1 MTLPV
6 PNALDVA
13 DNTGLADFR
22 YALEER
28 RDKVYDYLEGWPG
41 AEQFQPADIYD
52 GIFSYI
58 KRRGKALR
66 PLVLLLS
73 CAAVGGDE
81 DQALPAAAAV
91 EVFHTWT
98 LVHDDIIDRDATR
111 RGSPTVHEHY
121 TRHAHLAHGMSRT
134 EAAHY
139 GTAVAILTGDLQQSW
154 CYDLLG
160 ALSERGVQPE
170 LILGLIRRMAGVL
183 TPQLMEGEMLDV
195 QFSLMPHEE
204 LSEADIVRMLTRKT
218 GALLEYAAWCGGILG
233 TGDLLDREGHAARL
247 ARFASLCGTAFQL
260 QDDLLGL
267 TADEGLLG
275 KPVGSDLREGK
286 RTLIVHRAL
295 RKADAPGRDA
305 ILKVLGNQ
313 LSTSSEIS
321 LALDMIRASGA
332 IDDIGHLANEY
343 VSQALNE
350 LTPLADSSYK
360 TLLCEWA
367 KFLLARDH

>member
-1 MTLPV
+1 MILPV
-6 PNALDVA
+6 SDALDVA
-13 DNTGLADFR
+13 DDPGLTDFR
-22 YALEER
+22 HALEER
-28 RDKVYDYLEGWPG
+28 RDKVYAYLEGWPG
-41 AEQFQPADIYD
+41 AEQFQPTDIHD

-98 LVHDDIIDRDATR
+98 LVHDDIIDRDDTR

-121 TRHAHLAHGMSRT
+121 TRHAHLAYGISQA

-170 LILGLIRRMAGVL
+170 LVLGLIRRMAGVL

-233 TGDLLDREGHAARL
+233 TGDLQDREGHATRL

-267 TADEGLLG
+267 TADEGVFG

-286 RTLIVHRAL
+286 RTLIVYQAL
-295 RKADAPGRDA
+295 RKADTSGRDA
-305 ILKVLGNQ
+305 ILKALGNPRA
-313 LSTSSEIS
+313 TSPEINA
-321 LALDMIRASGA
+321 ALDAIRASGTC
-332 IDDIGHLANEY
+332 DDIGHLANEY
-343 VSQALNE
+343 VSQAANE
-350 LTPLADSSYK
+350 LTLLADSPYK
-360 TLLCEWA
+360 TLLYEWA
-367 KFLLARDH
+367 NFLLARDH

>member
-1 MTLPV
+1 VTFPLS
-6 PNALDVA
+6 NALNVA
-13 DNTGLADFR
+13 DDPEPTDFLR
-22 YALEER
+22 VLEVR
-28 RDKVYDYLEGWPG
+28 RDKVYAYLEGWPG
-41 AEQFQPADIYD
+41 AEEFQPSDIHD

-121 TRHAHLAHGMSRT
+121 TRHAQQAHGMSRA

-160 ALSERGVQPE
+160 ALSERGVRSE
-170 LILGLIRRMAGVL
+170 IVLGLIRRMAGVL

-195 QFSLMPHEE
+195 QFSLRPHEE
-204 LSEADIVRMLTRKT
+204 LSEADIIRMLTRKT
-218 GALLEYAAWCGGILG
+218 GALLEYAAWCGAILG
-233 TGDLLDREGHAARL
+233 TGDLQDRGGHAARL

-267 TADEGLLG
+267 TADEGVLG

-286 RTLIVHRAL
+286 RTLIVYRAL
-295 RKADAPGRDA
+295 RKADMAGRDA
-305 ILKVLGNQ
+305 ILKVLGMPH
-313 LSTSSEIS
+313 STSPEIKS
-321 LALDMIRASGA
+321 ALDAIGSTGAS
-332 IDDIGHLANEY
+332 DDIGHLANDY
-343 VSQALNE
+343 VSQAIRE
-350 LTPLADSSYK
+350 LSSLADSPYK
-360 TLLCEWA
+360 ALLYDWA
-367 KFLLARDH
+367 NYLLARDH

>member
-1 MTLPV
+1 VTLPV
-6 PNALDVA
+6 SNALDVA
-13 DNTGLADFR
+13 DNPGQTDFHLA
-22 YALEER
+22 LKER
-28 RDKVYDYLEGWPG
+28 RDKVYDYLDAWPG
-41 AEQFQPADIYD
+41 AEQFQPTDIHD

-121 TRHAHLAHGMSRT
+121 TRHARTAHSMSQA

-170 LILGLIRRMAGVL
+170 LVLGLIRRMAGVL

-233 TGDLLDREGHAARL
+233 TGDLQDREGHAARL
-247 ARFASLCGTAFQL
+247 ARFANLCGTAFQL

-267 TADEGLLG
+267 MADEGLLG

-286 RTLIVHRAL
+286 RTLIVYRAL
-295 RKADAPGRDA
+295 RKTDTSGRDA
-305 ILKVLGNQ
+305 ILKVLGNPK
-313 LSTSSEIS
+313 STSSEIDS
-321 LALDMIRASGA
+321 ALDAIQASGA
-332 IDDIGHLANEY
+332 SEDIGHLANEF
-343 VSQALNE
+343 VSQAIDE
-350 LTPLADSSYK
+350 LAPLADSPYK
-360 TLLCEWA
+360 TLLHEWA
-367 KFLLARDH
+367 NFLLARDH